1 MNRRAGPAPAISL
14 VRVLLLFEASLYAA
28 VTPVLPHYAHAL
40 GASKPAVGVLAAA
53 YSAGVIPG
61 SLLGGWLAAR
71 VGVRRTTLI
80 GLIVFAGAVGAFGF
94 AANLVALD
102 ILRVIQ
108 GVACGSIWAGALTW
122 AIAVAPRER
131 RGAVVAS
138 VIGAAIFGTLL
149 GPLLGVFAVAVGT
162 APVFSIVGVI
172 SLGLALWVRL
182 HPEPAVREPEA
193 EPARAP
199 LATLLRSRGLRLGS
213 WLVVLEAMTI
223 GATSALLPL
232 RLSHLGASG
241 LAIGA
246 TFLLASALS
255 AGLAPL
261 VGRTTDRYGA
271 ARPMAI
277 GLLASAVLIAVLP
290 VPHSWTLTAAL
301 SVIVLGGPLT
311 GLMIPAVSLMTDSA
325 ERAGLALVLVTT
337 IINLGY
343 AIGETIGAPV
353 AASLS
358 TATSDA
364 VPLVGLS
371 AAMLLSLRWVRAARR
386 GGAAGARPETNP
398 RSRINTPPETQAAPE
413 TEAPTPVAPRVLTH
427 H

>member
-1 MNRRAGPAPAISL
+1 MNRRREGSAPAIAL

-28 VTPVLPHYAHAL
+28 VTPVLPHYAHTL
-40 GASKPAVGVLAAA
+40 GLSKPAVGVLAAA

-71 VGVRRTTLI
+71 VGVRRTTLV
-80 GLIVFAGAVGAFGF
+80 GLIVFAGAVAAFGF
-94 AANLVALD
+94 AADLVALD
-102 ILRVIQ
+102 VLRVIQ
-108 GVACGSIWAGALTW
+108 GLACGSIWGGALTW
-122 AIAVAPRER
+122 AIAVAPRDR
-131 RGAVVAS
+131 RGAVVGS

-149 GPLLGVFAVAVGT
+149 GPLLGVFAVTVGT
-162 APVFSIVGVI
+162 APVFSVVGAI
-172 SLGLALWVRL
+172 SLGLAFWVRL
-182 HPEPAVREPEA
+182 HPEPVVREAEA

-199 LATLLRSRGLRLGS
+199 VATLLGSPGLRLGT

-232 RLSHLGASG
+232 RLSQLGASG

-255 AGLAPL
+255 AALASW
-261 VGRTTDRYGA
+261 VGRTTDRHGA

-277 GLLASAVLIAVLP
+277 GLLATAVLIALLP
-290 VPHSWTLTAAL
+290 VSHSWPVTAAL

-311 GLMIPAVSLMTDSA
+311 GLMIPGVSLMTDSA

-337 IINLGY
+337 IVNLGY

-364 VPLVGLS
+364 VPLLGLS
-371 AAMLLSLRWVRAARR
+371 AAMLLSLRWVLATRR
-386 GGAAGARPETNP
+386 TGASPPTAGPV
-398 RSRINTPPETQAAPE
+398 PETQAPP
-413 TEAPTPVAPRVLTH
+413 TTQAPTAVTQRILTRH
-427 H
+427 

>member
-1 MNRRAGPAPAISL
+1 MNRRREGSAPAIAL

-28 VTPVLPHYAHAL
+28 VTPVLPHYAHTL

-71 VGVRRTTLI
+71 VGVRRTTLV

-94 AANLVALD
+94 ATDLVALD

-131 RGAVVAS
+131 RGAVMGS

-149 GPLLGVFAVAVGT
+149 GPLLGVFAVTVGT
-162 APVFSIVGVI
+162 APVFSAVGAI
-172 SLGLALWVRL
+172 SLGLALWVRR
-182 HPEPAVREPEA
+182 HPEPAVREAEA
-193 EPARAP
+193 GPARAP
-199 LATLLRSRGLRLGS
+199 VATLLGSRGLRLGT

-255 AGLAPL
+255 AALASL
-261 VGRTTDRYGA
+261 VGRTTDRHGA
-271 ARPMAI
+271 ARPMAL
-277 GLLASAVLIAVLP
+277 GLLTSAVLIALLP
-290 VPHSWTLTAAL
+290 VPHSWPATAAL

-343 AIGETIGAPV
+343 AIGETIGAPA

-358 TATSDA
+358 SATSDA
-364 VPLVGLS
+364 VPLLGLS
-371 AAMLLSLRWVRAARR
+371 VAMLLSLRWVRATRR
-386 GGAAGARPETNP
+386 AAASSSPPATR
-398 RSRINTPPETQAAPE
+398 PETQAP
-413 TEAPTPVAPRVLTH
+413 APRVLSH